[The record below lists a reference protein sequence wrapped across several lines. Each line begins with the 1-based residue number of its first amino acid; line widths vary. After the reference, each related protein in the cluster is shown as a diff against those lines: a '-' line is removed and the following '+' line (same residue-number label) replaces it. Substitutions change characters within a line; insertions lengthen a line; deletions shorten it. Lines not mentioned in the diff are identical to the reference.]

1 MQSYSDSLHNI
12 ALTRDNTILTDGA
25 GSQLQRHYCTYAL
38 ARFLNIAYIH
48 SPLLRI
54 SYHGFS
60 SNENTQADHAL
71 VARYNEV
78 FSIPSDMEL
87 PQNRTVHHVDKCTF
101 QNIALIQ
108 EEAKKTREFHL
119 IKAGF
124 PYPICNKH
132 PEILEWIKT
141 VTPFKKHSSLLFRI
155 AIHVRRGDLL
165 PLDSY
170 RLLPNSYYINTV
182 TTITTIL
189 DKLGIPFVCELHTE
203 LPKQTFV
210 TSPLDHDPEHQIE
223 KQVRRTKEMN
233 QLKDFEVIPNLKKY
247 IDHDPIE
254 TLELMATADLLV
266 ISRSSFSYLPATLN
280 KRGIIVY
287 HPFWHAAPK
296 EWIDATHQASFQERI
311 ISALL
316 QYHEIL

>member
-1 MQSYSDSLHNI
+1 MHNI

-60 SNENTQADHAL
+60 PFEKNQADL
-71 VARYNEV
+71 ELITRYNQT

-87 PQNRTVHHVDKCTF
+87 PKNRIVHQIHHCHLD
-101 QNIALIQ
+101 NITLIQ

-124 PYPICNKH
+124 PYPICNQH
-132 PEILEWIKT
+132 PEMLECIKK
-141 VTPFKKHSSLLFRI
+141 VTPFKKPSSLLFRV
-155 AIHVRRGDLL
+155 AIHVRGGDLL

-182 TTITTIL
+182 KTITTIL

-203 LPKQTFV
+203 LAKCSFV
-210 TSPLDHDPEHQIE
+210 TPPLNHGPEYRIE
-223 KQVRRTKEMN
+223 KRVTRNQEMN
-233 QLKDFEVIPNLKKY
+233 QLEDFQVIPNLKKY
-247 IDHDPIE
+247 IDHDPIK

-266 ISRSSFSYLPATLN
+266 MSRSSFSYLPAILN
-280 KRGIIVY
+280 KKGIIVY
-287 HPFWHAAPK
+287 HPFWHVAPM
-296 EWIDATHQASFQERI
+296 EWIDATHQLSFQERI
-311 ISALL
+311 TSALL

>member
-1 MQSYSDSLHNI
+1 MQPYSESLHNI

-48 SPLLRI
+48 SPLHRI

-60 SNENTQADHAL
+60 TFDKNQEDPVLIS
-71 VARYNEV
+71 RYNQT

-87 PQNRTVHHVDKCTF
+87 PQNKIVHQIHYCHLD
-101 QNIALIQ
+101 NIALIQ
-108 EEAKKTREFHL
+108 EEAKNTCEFHL

-124 PYPICNKH
+124 PYPICNQH
-132 PEILEWIKT
+132 PEMLECIKK
-141 VTPFKKHSSLLFRI
+141 VTPFKKPPSPLFRV

-203 LPKQTFV
+203 LPKHCYLSF
-210 TSPLDHDPEHQIE
+210 
-223 KQVRRTKEMN
+223 
-233 QLKDFEVIPNLKKY
+233 
-247 IDHDPIE
+247 
-254 TLELMATADLLV
+254 
-266 ISRSSFSYLPATLN
+266 RS
-280 KRGIIVY
+280 
-287 HPFWHAAPK
+287 
-296 EWIDATHQASFQERI
+296 
-311 ISALL
+311 
-316 QYHEIL
+316 